1 MFLYFIF
8 IFNGI
13 YDILCALCILQIITI
28 DHLDNLHLDMFH
40 NNLHVFE
47 KRFLAY
53 WIMSYG
59 FMRLSNHHYLIC
71 ISYLL
76 EAIVFTN
83 EYIYYNQVKK
93 NNCIFVVIS
102 SLFLACLAIV
112 F

>member
-28 DHLDNLHLDMFH
+28 DHLD
-40 NNLHVFE
+40 NLHVFE

-93 NNCIFVVIS
+93 NNCIFVVIT

>member
-13 YDILCALCILQIITI
+13 YDILCALCILQIINI
-28 DHLDNLHLDMFH
+28 HHLDNLHLDMFH
-40 NNLHVFE
+40 NHLHVFE

-59 FMRLSNHHYLIC
+59 FMRLSNDHYLIC

-93 NNCIFVVIS
+93 NNCIFVVIT